1 MTEHSAAVP
10 TPLLE
15 IRDLSVDFGQAPQVT
30 HAVRGVSLHV
40 LPGETVG
47 LVGESGSGK
56 SVTAL
61 SVLQLLR
68 GVARCPGGQ
77 IWLHGRAAAEEP
89 LDLLAAPQAVL
100 QRVRGGRIAMIFQE
114 PMTSLNPLH
123 PVERQIGEALRLHRG
138 LSGRAAR
145 ERVLELLDRVG
156 IRDAVARLRAYPH
169 ELSGG
174 QRQRVMIAMAL
185 ANQPELL
192 IADEPTT
199 ALDVT
204 VQAQILDLVRRL
216 QAEFGMAMLWITH
229 DLEIIRRLAARVYV
243 MEKGVVVEDGPCA
256 QVLQTPRH
264 PYTVKLVNAT
274 PDHAA
279 PTVPAEAPELVRI
292 EALKVHF
299 PIRAGLLR
307 RVVGRVRA
315 VDGLS
320 LRVRQGETVGLVGE
334 SGSGKSTVAYALLRL
349 IPRSAAF
356 IEGRLLFAGTELS
369 GLGFRAMRPLRRHM
383 QIVFQDPYGA
393 LSPRLSVGD
402 IVGVGL
408 QVHHPEIGAAE
419 REALVVDTLR
429 QVELDPETRHR
440 YPHEFSGGQRQRLAL
455 ARALVLKPRFLV
467 LDEPTSALDMTVQKE
482 VLRLL
487 ADLQRR
493 EGLAY
498 LLISHDLKVIHALC
512 NYVLVMQNGRVVEEG
527 PAEQILGQPQEPYT
541 QALMAAAFELKALAD
556 GAVAR

>member
-1 MTEHSAAVP
+1 MTEHSAAAAP
-10 TPLLE
+10 PLLE
-15 IRDLSVDFGQAPQVT
+15 IRDLSVDFGQAPRAT
-30 HAVRGVSLHV
+30 HAVRGASLHV

-68 GVARCPGGQ
+68 GVARYPGGQ
-77 IWLHGRAAAEEP
+77 VWLRGRPGEAP
-89 LDLLAAPQAVL
+89 LDLLAAPQPVL

-123 PVERQIGEALRLHRG
+123 TVEKQIGETLCLHRG
-138 LSGRAAR
+138 LNGREAR

-156 IRDAVARLRAYPH
+156 IRDAAARLRAYPH

-204 VQAQILDLVRRL
+204 VQAQILELVCRL
-216 QAEFGMAMLWITH
+216 QAELGMAMLWITH

-243 MEKGVVVEDGPCA
+243 MEQGVVVENGSCA
-256 QVLQTPRH
+256 DVFQAPRH
-264 PYTVKLVNAT
+264 PYTVKLIQAV
-274 PDHAA
+274 PDPASPA
-279 PTVPAEAPELVRI
+279 VPDSAPELIRI

-315 VDGLS
+315 VDGIS

-334 SGSGKSTVAYALLRL
+334 SGSGKSTVANALLRL
-349 IPRSAAF
+349 IPRTAAL
-356 IEGRLLFAGTELS
+356 IEGRLLYAGSELS
-369 GLGFRAMRPLRRHM
+369 GLGFRAMRPLRRHL

-402 IVGVGL
+402 IVGEGL
-408 QVHHPEIGAAE
+408 QVHHPEIGPAE
-419 REALVVDTLR
+419 RDALVVDTLR
-429 QVELDPETRHR
+429 KVELDPETRQR
-440 YPHEFSGGQRQRLAL
+440 YPHEFSGGQRQRVAL

-498 LLISHDLKVIHALC
+498 LLISHDLKVIRALC
-512 NYVLVMQNGRVVEEG
+512 NHVLVMQDGRVVEEG
-527 PAEQILGQPQEPYT
+527 PAEQILSHPREPYT
-541 QALMAAAFELKALAD
+541 QALIAAAFELKALAD

>member
-1 MTEHSAAVP
+1 M
-10 TPLLE
+10 
-15 IRDLSVDFGQAPQVT
+15 
-30 HAVRGVSLHV
+30 
-40 LPGETVG
+40 
-47 LVGESGSGK
+47 
-56 SVTAL
+56 
-61 SVLQLLR
+61 
-68 GVARCPGGQ
+68 
-77 IWLHGRAAAEEP
+77 
-89 LDLLAAPQAVL
+89 
-100 QRVRGGRIAMIFQE
+100 
-114 PMTSLNPLH
+114 
-123 PVERQIGEALRLHRG
+123 
-138 LSGRAAR
+138 
-145 ERVLELLDRVG
+145 
-156 IRDAVARLRAYPH
+156 
-169 ELSGG
+169 
-174 QRQRVMIAMAL
+174 
-185 ANQPELL
+185 
-192 IADEPTT
+192 
-199 ALDVT
+199 
-204 VQAQILDLVRRL
+204 QAQILDLVRRL

-402 IVGVGL
+402 IVGEGL